1 MSNGTGGIG
10 GLEAIVVDADD
21 PVTLAAFWAEM
32 FGTEVVSV
40 EPEYP
45 FYVDLAPKPGVPP
58 IVFQRTEE
66 ARVVKNRLHLDV
78 AVDDIDAATARLEAL
93 GGRRIDDAIGTEVGY
108 DFRAVADPEGNEFCL
123 VTKHADP
130 RG

>member
-1 MSNGTGGIG
+1 MPREGVG
-10 GLEAIVVDADD
+10 GLEAIVIDAED
-21 PVTLAAFWAEM
+21 PVALAGFWADM

-45 FYVDLAPKPGVPP
+45 FYVDLAPRTGIPP

-66 ARVVKNRLHLDV
+66 ARVVKNRIHLDV
-78 AVDDIDAATARLEAL
+78 TVDDIEAATVRLEQL
-93 GGRRIDDAIGTEVGY
+93 GGRRIDERIGTEVGY

-123 VTKHADP
+123 VRKVPET

>member
-1 MSNGTGGIG
+1 MDAIG

-21 PVTLAAFWAEM
+21 PVTLARFWAEM

-40 EPEYP
+40 GTAYP
-45 FYVDLAPKPGVPP
+45 FYVDLAPVPGVPM

-66 ARVVKNRLHLDV
+66 ARSVKNRLHLDV
-78 AVDDIDAATARLEAL
+78 SVVDIEAATERLETL
-93 GGRRIDDAIGTEVGY
+93 GGRRIDERIGTEVGY
-108 DFRAVADPEGNEFCL
+108 DFRAVADPEGNEFCF
-123 VTKHADP
+123 VKKHEDG